1 MPKLDIEAALKEHNK
16 LSIEDALKPQEDHGM
31 LSNLALGALK
41 GATDIGTTLL
51 RPVDAA
57 MDYFSPQQQNLS
69 SLVTGKKPLSRHEQ
83 RVAAL
88 QQFYGENANPDS
100 LAFKSGALTSQIA
113 GTAGA
118 GGVLAK
124 GATAVGGA
132 LPSVAPY
139 AAKVAQALE
148 TGGFR
153 LGGVPATTTAG
164 KVANALTRVGAG
176 AATGAAQT
184 AMVSPENTAE
194 GALIGG
200 AMPVA
205 VKAAGALGKL
215 AGVGQVSPEV
225 AALYN
230 KAKAMGVEI
239 PADRI
244 ANSRPLNAMAA
255 SLDYVPFSGRIKA
268 EDKMLSGLSRA
279 AARTM
284 GQDTDN
290 LAAALSNARSN
301 LGAKFEHYLSSNS
314 VKVDNQFLN
323 ELGDIGQ
330 KAARELSPSD
340 ARIVTN
346 QIDDIINASKNGVI
360 DGQRAYNIK
369 KTLDA
374 IGKRN
379 SNEAF
384 YAKQARNSLLDAL
397 NRSMS
402 PDDAA
407 AFAKVRQQYG
417 NMRTLEKLAPNGAEG
432 QVSPGRLG
440 NLRNINNKDLKDVAD
455 VAAQFVKTRE
465 NPHGAAQRIAM
476 ALLGSAGLGGGAATG
491 TLPFIA
497 GGMAAGRAANTALNS
512 NMVRN
517 ALTGNSQVS
526 PELINLLRTTPLIT
540 SVGQ

>member
-1 MPKLDIEAALKEHNK
+1 M
-16 LSIEDALKPQEDHGM
+16 
-31 LSNLALGALK
+31 
-41 GATDIGTTLL
+41 
-51 RPVDAA
+51 
-57 MDYFSPQQQNLS
+57 
-69 SLVTGKKPLSRHEQ
+69 
-83 RVAAL
+83 
-88 QQFYGENANPDS
+88 
-100 LAFKSGALTSQIA
+100 
-113 GTAGA
+113 
-118 GGVLAK
+118 
-124 GATAVGGA
+124 
-132 LPSVAPY
+132 
-139 AAKVAQALE
+139 
-148 TGGFR
+148 
-153 LGGVPATTTAG
+153 
-164 KVANALTRVGAG
+164 
-176 AATGAAQT
+176 
-184 AMVSPENTAE
+184 
-194 GALIGG
+194 
-200 AMPVA
+200 
-205 VKAAGALGKL
+205 
-215 AGVGQVSPEV
+215 
-225 AALYN
+225 
-230 KAKAMGVEI
+230 
-239 PADRI
+239 
-244 ANSRPLNAMAA
+244 
-255 SLDYVPFSGRIKA
+255 
-268 EDKMLSGLSRA
+268 
-279 AARTM
+279 
-284 GQDTDN
+284 
-290 LAAALSNARSN
+290 
-301 LGAKFEHYLSSNS
+301 
-314 VKVDNQFLN
+314 DNQFLN

-330 KAARELSPSD
+330 KAARELSPAD

-517 ALTGNSQVS
+517 ALTGNSQIS